1 MTARNVARGCE
12 NEKRVALQSHFVLMQ
27 RKRKTVCCRVKGGIR
42 PHSLPIFNFSE
53 LCGENDQNKLGR
65 IYT

>member
-1 MTARNVARGCE
+1 MHAHRANDTRYTLV
-12 NEKRVALQSHFVLMQ
+12 SLMNILI
-27 RKRKTVCCRVKGGIR
+27 RVKGGIR

>member
-1 MTARNVARGCE
+1 MADLSTYRP
-12 NEKRVALQSHFVLMQ
+12 
-27 RKRKTVCCRVKGGIR
+27 RVKGGIR
-42 PHSLPIFNFSE
+42 PHILPIFNFSE

>member
-1 MTARNVARGCE
+1 MGVSLERNNSGCLPYLR
-12 NEKRVALQSHFVLMQ
+12 N
-27 RKRKTVCCRVKGGIR
+27 TPRVKGGIR

>member
-1 MTARNVARGCE
+1 MATIGLAGSSKNWVKLGGGRHGMKTLM
-12 NEKRVALQSHFVLMQ
+12 EKSL
-27 RKRKTVCCRVKGGIR
+27 RVKGGIR

>member
-1 MTARNVARGCE
+1 MINTMFIWR
-12 NEKRVALQSHFVLMQ
+12 FVINYSLSIF
-27 RKRKTVCCRVKGGIR
+27 VSRVKGGIR
-42 PHSLPIFNFSE
+42 PHFNFSE

>member
-1 MTARNVARGCE
+1 MESTT
-12 NEKRVALQSHFVLMQ
+12 L
-27 RKRKTVCCRVKGGIR
+27 RVKGGIR